1 MNYFYRTI
9 CVLIYGVMFLTI
21 FLQPALAQ
29 QKNEDKVNINIRN
42 GKLEEII
49 QAVMKQTSVKIVYNQ
64 ELVQK
69 SPRQTFIAKNEPL
82 KSVMKRLLK
91 GSALT
96 FVMMDKVMVIAP
108 KEEDDEAAQISN
120 TVKGMVQDDKGN
132 PIPAVTVNVTGT
144 PSTTFTNEKGTFSIL
159 LEEGKSLTFS
169 SVGFQKKTIRPKSG
183 EMITV
188 RLESELNEMEEFV
201 VTGYQTVNK
210 RLSAS
215 STYTL
220 KGTEVK
226 EPGAT
231 NIVSMLQGKVPGLSV
246 AKNSGSPNAIPSMRM
261 RGTSTL
267 IGNANPIIVVDGI
280 IRENPNA
287 INPDN
292 LLGVEPSSRDMYLM
306 KDGILSKASLTG
318 NSISGLNVNDVES
331 ITFLKDASATAIYG
345 TRAANGVIVITTKK
359 GKAGKPEI
367 SYSSTLGTSRRPQYS
382 DMQLMNSQQRVRFSR
397 EMYQDGYTYQSV
409 PINMGYEGAFMDLM
423 NKKITEGQFQ
433 KTVADLEKLN
443 TDWFGILFQN
453 TLNVSQHLSLSGGS
467 EKTSYYSSASY
478 EDNKGTA
485 KEDRLREG
493 SVSVAINSQLNRKL
507 TLNFNLNGSQRF
519 SSGYFSVNPL
529 DYAIQTSRAIS
540 PSLVYPSIKED
551 SFGFVTPLD
560 YNILNEIEQTGSSV
574 KNSQLASSLSLNY
587 LVLRGLT
594 LTSLASGN
602 VNALNS
608 EQYATEL
615 SNYVALSR
623 GYNYGS
629 VAPGSVMELNSILP
643 FGGVLLPSNSSVYGY
658 TLRNMAEFNR
668 SIFTENDVFNIV
680 AGQEIRS
687 VKNDGLDNLLPGY
700 LRDRGEGFSMVP
712 NSIPMISPKRTNT
725 LNNFMSLFATA
736 SYSYA
741 NKYIVNGNIRTDAS
755 NRFGQFANQRFLPV
769 WSIAG
774 RWNISSEKW
783 LQNSKIINDLGLK
796 ASYGF
801 QGNVISSVGPD
812 LILSIPDVN
821 SALNGGANEFYLNIK
836 SLPYPGLRWEKTKS
850 LNLEMNGSLFNSF
863 LNFNMAY
870 YRKRTTDAITRKFIP
885 LEYGV
890 PIMLVNGGNIKNYGY
905 EMLLGMNL
913 IRRKNLNWRMSV
925 NSAKNFN
932 TLEKGT
938 IETTSSIIADYLSG
952 AVLVEGQSINT
963 FYVFSFKG
971 LNPKTGVPMFK
982 GIDEDGVVPKGSF
995 IDFLKPAGSR
1005 DAKISGGLN
1014 TSVDYSAFS
1023 LGMSFA
1029 FKLGS
1034 KRLRNPVY
1042 KASDVSIPMTQEN
1055 LPAILE
1061 ERWRKPGDEAFTD
1074 IPAFPKN
1081 NGLQGE
1087 GFVVMTN
1094 ETGSTTSS
1102 MSRYDMYNHS
1112 DANLVSGSF
1121 LRCNAINFSYRLA
1134 DNLVK
1139 RMKLKQVSVSGTA
1152 SNLFVIADKK
1162 LRGQDPEIDGVGT
1175 TALPISKIF
1184 SLGLNVIF

>member
-9 CVLIYGVMFLTI
+9 GVVIYGIMFLTV

-29 QKNEDKVNINIRN
+29 QKNEDKVNIDIRN

-108 KEEDDEAAQISN
+108 KEEEDEEAKISN
-120 TVKGMVQDDKGN
+120 TMKGMVQDDKGN

-159 LEEGKSLTFS
+159 LEEGRSLTFS
-169 SVGFQKKTIRPKSG
+169 SVGFQKKTVKPKSG

-231 NIVSMLQGKVPGLSV
+231 NIVSMLQGKVPGLSI

-292 LLGVEPSSRDMYLM
+292 LLGVEPTSRDMYLM

-433 KTVADLEKLN
+433 KAVADLEKMN

-478 EDNKGTA
+478 DDNQGTA
-485 KEDRLREG
+485 KKDRLREG
-493 SVSVAINSQLNRKL
+493 GVSVAINSQLNRKL

-551 SFGFVTPLD
+551 SFGFITPLD

-587 LVLRGLT
+587 LILRGLT
-594 LTSLASGN
+594 FTSLASGN

-629 VAPGSVMELNSILP
+629 VTPGSAMELNSILP
-643 FGGVLLPSNSSVYGY
+643 FGGVLLPSSSSVYSY

-741 NKYIVNGNIRTDAS
+741 NKYIINGNIRTDAS

-774 RWNISSEKW
+774 RWNISAEKW

-812 LILSIPDVN
+812 LILTIPDVN

-850 LNLEMNGSLFNSF
+850 FNLEVNGSLFNSF
-863 LNFNMAY
+863 LNFGMAY
-870 YRKRTTDAITRKFIP
+870 YHKRTTDAITSKFIP

-890 PIMLVNGGNIKNYGY
+890 ATMLVNGGNIKNYGY
-905 EMLLGMNL
+905 EMQLGMNL
-913 IRRKNLNWRMSV
+913 IRKENLKWRMSV

-938 IETTSSIIADYLSG
+938 IETTSTIVTDYLNG
-952 AVLVEGQSINT
+952 TVLVEGQPINT

-971 LNPKTGVPMFK
+971 LNPKTGVPLFY

-995 IDFLKPAGSR
+995 VDYLKPAGSR
-1005 DAKISGGLN
+1005 MAKISGGLN
-1014 TSVDYSAFS
+1014 TSVDYHAFS

-1042 KASDVSIPMTQEN
+1042 KVSDVSIPMTQEN

-1061 ERWRKPGDEAFTD
+1061 QRWRKPGDEAFTD
-1074 IPAFPKN
+1074 IPAYPKN

-1094 ETGSTTSS
+1094 QTGSTTSS

-1139 RMKLKQVSVSGTA
+1139 RMKVKQISVSGTA

-1184 SLGLNVIF
+1184 SLGLNVTF